1 MPKKALGLTP
11 AQLSRRLR
19 AFLAKKPEFARAVR
33 GTLQLEF
40 SGREHDFWMIEANG
54 RVRRGRSRLPE
65 IVVRVAWSHFQEL
78 VARGR
83 PTHWFAAYRNEQIRI
98 EGDPE
103 IERKLLQLLMELED
117 EEA

>member
-1 MPKKALGLTP
+1 MPKKAPGLTP
-11 AQLSRRLR
+11 VQLSRRLR
-19 AFLAKKPEFARAVR
+19 AFLSKKPEFARAVR
-33 GTLQLEF
+33 GTVQLEF
-40 SGREHDFWMIEANG
+40 SGRGREFWMIEPDG
-54 RVRRGRSRLPE
+54 RVRRGRSKLPE
-65 IVVRVAWSHFQEL
+65 IVVRVTWSHFQEL
-78 VARGR
+78 VERGR